1 LPGVSDALLIHADSL
16 LDANMFVATGI
27 TVGDPFTY
35 LEAGDRRIIVTNQLE
50 ADLVRRESTA
60 NEIWMVDEFGGRD
73 LVLDGWPLDEAQMET
88 VRRMLE
94 RAGLAAAAVPPN
106 FPLALADY
114 LRGKG
119 ITLTPDRVL
128 FTSRRRHK
136 DADELQ
142 GVRAAQRATEAAFDA
157 ARGMIGSA
165 SPDAGGAL
173 ELDGETLTC
182 ERVRA
187 TVVDTLRKRGC
198 GGEPPIVAAGP
209 QGALGHELG
218 HGPIHAGVPVI
229 IDIFPRHEAS
239 RYCADMTRTFCF
251 GEATERLRAMHA
263 TILESLRRSTEAIAA
278 GVPGTAPWEA
288 ACDVIER
295 DGYRTVRGLGKGET
309 LDEDFFHSLGHGV
322 GVEVHEPPYMGLGDS
337 TPLEQGDVVTV
348 EPGVYRKDYGGVRLE
363 DLVVV
368 TADGCEVLTEYDYE
382 LEIRP

>member
-1 LPGVSDALLIHADSL
+1 VPDALLIHADSL

-27 TVGDPFTY
+27 TAGDPFTY
-35 LEAGDRRIIVTNQLE
+35 VEAGDRRIIVTNQLE
-50 ADLVRRESTA
+50 VDLVRRESTA

-73 LVLDGWPLDEAQMET
+73 LVLDGWPLDEARMET

-94 RAGLAAAAVPPN
+94 RASLDVVAVPPT

-128 FTSRRRHK
+128 FESRRRHK
-136 DADELQ
+136 DARQLQ
-142 GVRAAQRATEAAFDA
+142 GIRTAQRATEAAFDV
-157 ARGMIGSA
+157 ARVMIGSA

-173 ELDGETLTC
+173 QLEGETLTC

-187 TVVDTLRKRGC
+187 AVVDALRERGC

-209 QGALGHELG
+209 QAALGHELG
-218 HGPIHAGVPVI
+218 HGPIHAGVPVV

-239 RYCADMTRTFCF
+239 RYYADMTRTFCF
-251 GEATERLRAMHA
+251 GEADERLRAMHA
-263 TILESLRRSTEAIAA
+263 TILESLRRSLETIAA

-295 DGYRTVRGLGKGET
+295 DGYRTLRRLGRSET
-309 LDEDFFHSLGHGV
+309 LDEDFFHALGHGV

-337 TPLEQGDVVTV
+337 TPLEEGDVVTV

-363 DLVVV
+363 DMVVV
-368 TADGCEVLTEYDYE
+368 TADGCDLLTEYDYD

>member
-1 LPGVSDALLIHADSL
+1 MPDALLIHADSL

-27 TVGDPFTY
+27 TAGDPFTY
-35 LEAGDRRIIVTNQLE
+35 IEAGDRRIIVTNQLE
-50 ADLVRRESTA
+50 VDLVRRESTA

-73 LVLDGWPLDEAQMET
+73 LVLDGWPLDDARMET

-94 RAGLAAAAVPPN
+94 RAGLDAVAVPPS

-128 FTSRRRHK
+128 FDSRRRHK
-136 DADELQ
+136 DARQLQ

-173 ELDGETLTC
+173 QLDGETLTC

-187 TVVDTLRKRGC
+187 TVVDTLRERGC

-239 RYCADMTRTFCF
+239 RYYADMTRTFCF
-251 GEATERLRAMHA
+251 GEASERLRAMHA
-263 TILESLRRSTEAIAA
+263 TILESLRRSIETIAA
-278 GVPGTAPWEA
+278 AVPGTAPWEA

-309 LDEDFFHSLGHGV
+309 LDEDFFHALGHGV

-337 TPLEQGDVVTV
+337 TPLEEGDVVTV

-368 TADGCEVLTEYDYE
+368 TADGCDVLTEYDYD

>member
-1 LPGVSDALLIHADSL
+1 
-16 LDANMFVATGI
+16 VATGVA
-27 TVGDPFTY
+27 VGDPFTY
-35 LEAGDRRIIVTNQLE
+35 IESGDRRIIVTNQLE
-50 ADLVRRESTA
+50 VDLVRRESTA
-60 NEIWMVDEFGGRD
+60 TEIWMVDEFGGRD
-73 LVLDGWPLDEAQMET
+73 LVRDGWPPVEAGMEA
-88 VRRMLE
+88 VRRMLR
-94 RAGLAAAAVPPN
+94 RAELDAVAVPPS

-114 LRGKG
+114 LRGQG
-119 ITLTPDRVL
+119 MTLVPDRRL
-128 FTSRRRHK
+128 FESRRRRK
-136 DADELQ
+136 DARQLH

-165 SPDAGGAL
+165 SPAPDGAL
-173 ELDGETLTC
+173 QLDGEMLTC

-187 TVVDTLRKRGC
+187 AVVDTLRERGC

-239 RYCADMTRTFCF
+239 RYYADMTRTFCF
-251 GEATERLRAMHA
+251 GAASKRLRAMHA
-263 TILESLRRSTEAIAA
+263 TILESLRRGTEAIAA
-278 GVPGTAPWEA
+278 AVPGTAPWNA

-309 LDEDFFHSLGHGV
+309 LDEDFFHALGHGV
-322 GVEVHEPPYMGLGDS
+322 GVAVHEPPYMGMDDS
-337 TPLEQGDVVTV
+337 TLLEEGDVVTV

-363 DLVVV
+363 DLIVV
-368 TADGCEVLTEYDYE
+368 TADGCDVLTEYDYD